1 MLAEEE
7 GGAVDCAGEECGR
20 GGVVKV
26 AFACWGL
33 VGVVCEYVRFI
44 LHRNVRIRCMLGETL
59 GKDAPDVYTSTN
71 VSP

>member
-7 GGAVDCAGEECGR
+7 GGAVDCAGEECG
-20 GGVVKV
+20 GCCVVEV

-44 LHRNVRIRCMLGETL
+44 LVRIRCMLGRTL
-59 GKDAPDVYTSTN
+59 R
-71 VSP
+71 